1 MRSQLPLSSNQL
13 EISIALPMSAEA
25 IIREKHRIESEVTE
39 LQRSLRKWR
48 RSFALLSTEEIEL
61 ATAKVFDRTLASPSD
76 RSLRIKLLVLSA
88 TMKQRAVGYRV
99 SAFKRFWLLTDPQQL
114 LDGFIADVLYLPIEL
129 DDEALRRLAQPE

>member
-1 MRSQLPLSSNQL
+1 MRSPLPLSSNQP
-13 EISIALPMSAEA
+13 EISIALHMSAEA
-25 IIREKHRIESEVTE
+25 IIREKHRIEREVTE

-76 RSLRIKLLVLSA
+76 RSLRLKLLVLSS

-99 SAFKRFWLLTDPQQL
+99 SAFKRFWLLPDPQQL
-114 LDGFIADVLYLPIEL
+114 LDGFIAEVLYLPIEL
-129 DDEALRRLAQPE
+129 DDEALCRLAQPE